1 MTITKIKFPPP
12 AARRVR
18 HYSAYFQVSPADI
31 IKTAVA
37 QARSDQY
44 PVAIPKLTS
53 GFQLQNVLIHMPI
66 FSEPSPPGSPRF
78 GKTYSVPRRVLETEC
93 KKLATMN
100 PTRLQTWLLAGIG
113 MFIFHKKD
121 SLSYS
126 SAGISQWA
134 QVVHALLQPPAG
146 EIDEPATLSRLEYDG
161 SPLIFGD
168 VEQSG
173 INQSLPYGWIPVTPD
188 GPFDE
193 PVQESVEISDGTTEI
208 ISSRYASIDEWVI
221 DQTLHSLEARHYP
234 IFPGECIAS
243 QTNTYA
249 MKIPRVVMPWIGIVA
264 ERRELHRAQVLRE
277 FLYAGAGL
285 FIATP
290 DIAKTFA
297 AEVRG
302 AVE

>member
-1 MTITKIKFPPP
+1 MAKAATRFPEN
-12 AARRVR
+12 AGRRVR
-18 HYSAYFQVSPADI
+18 HYSLYYGVSPADI

-37 QARSDQY
+37 HARSDQY
-44 PVAIPKLTS
+44 PVAIPKLAS
-53 GFQLQNVLIHMPI
+53 GPQLQNVPIHIPI
-66 FSEPSPPGSPRF
+66 FSEPSPPDSPRF
-78 GKTYSVPRRVLETEC
+78 GDTNMVPRRVLETEC

-113 MFIFHKKD
+113 MLVSHKND
-121 SLSYS
+121 NLSYS
-126 SAGISQWA
+126 SAGIAQWA
-134 QVVHALLQPPAG
+134 RVVHALLQPPPG
-146 EIDEPATLSRLEYDG
+146 GINEPLTLDSNTCIYE
-161 SPLIFGD
+161 SAEP
-168 VEQSG
+168 SG
-173 INQSLPYGWIPVTPD
+173 INRSLPYGWIPVTPD

-208 ISSRYASIDEWVI
+208 VSSQYVSVDEWII
-221 DQTLHSLEARHYP
+221 DMTLHSLEACHYP

-249 MKIPRVVMPWIGIVA
+249 MKIPRAVMQWIGIVA
-264 ERRELHRAQVLRE
+264 ERRELPRAQVLRE

-297 AEVRG
+297 AEVRS
-302 AVE
+302 AVK